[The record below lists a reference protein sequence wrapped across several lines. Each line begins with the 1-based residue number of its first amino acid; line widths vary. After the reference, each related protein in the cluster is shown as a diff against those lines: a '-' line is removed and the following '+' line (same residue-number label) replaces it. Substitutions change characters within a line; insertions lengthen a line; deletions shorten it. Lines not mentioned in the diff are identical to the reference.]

1 MVRSLTSG
9 DDSKSVLDISIRA
22 FPWPRE
28 MGFPSLFYSLC
39 DVRAHQ
45 TLPGSPHNHKREK
58 QAPRDVEM
66 ACSGS
71 ILQRRSVT
79 LPSWRVSIL
88 IEQDHISRNP
98 SKIGFHQGVQK
109 FPSIDWLHGIT
120 EARIAWAEGH
130 LHVVEPIGHGIDSI
144 DHESHFGILN
154 VMCSQSQRTCWETN
168 QGLTS
173 KFYSTIAISMD
184 SE

>member
-71 ILQRRSVT
+71 IL
-79 LPSWRVSIL
+79 
-88 IEQDHISRNP
+88 
-98 SKIGFHQGVQK
+98 
-109 FPSIDWLHGIT
+109 
-120 EARIAWAEGH
+120 
-130 LHVVEPIGHGIDSI
+130 
-144 DHESHFGILN
+144 
-154 VMCSQSQRTCWETN
+154 
-168 QGLTS
+168 
-173 KFYSTIAISMD
+173 
-184 SE
+184 